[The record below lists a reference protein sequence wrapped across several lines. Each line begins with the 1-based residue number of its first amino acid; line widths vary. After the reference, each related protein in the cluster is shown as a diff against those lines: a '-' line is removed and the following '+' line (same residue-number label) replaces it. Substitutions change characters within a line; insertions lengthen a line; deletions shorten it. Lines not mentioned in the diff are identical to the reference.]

1 MNNNFT
7 QRENRNFVSKISD
20 FFKILLALPADVTI
34 VGIPAIVQ
42 NSNFPNQRKYSDS
55 QIKGS
60 HLNAI
65 YNWGFAKPYYYG
77 QHIFMNLK
85 SK

>member
-7 QRENRNFVSKISD
+7 HRENRNFVSKISD
-20 FFKILLALPADVTI
+20 FLKILLALPADMNT

-42 NSNFPNQRKYSDS
+42 NSNIPNQSKYSNTL
-55 QIKGS
+55 INGS
-60 HLNAI
+60 HFNAI
-65 YNWGFAKPYYYG
+65 YNSGFAKPYYYG
-77 QHIFMNLK
+77 QYIFMNFK